1 MPMKYFSLFLAI
13 FSVFFSASYAQKYP
27 DDSSFKEV
35 DAHVADVSKQ
45 MIFHPELLT
54 NLLTENLD
62 NDFEK
67 TRAIYVWIARNI
79 EYDLNAYLNGRI
91 DHQEVFDVLGKGK
104 AICSGFSNLFNY
116 LCQQANIKTEIVEG
130 NAKVL
135 GYQNNKIF
143 TNLNHAWNAVNIY
156 GYWYLLDVT
165 WATGDPFLFNKLD
178 KNIDLNEHFLVPPET
193 FIKTHL
199 PADPGWQLLKDK
211 VSITEFKSGMIKPSS
226 YENKPN
232 YLPNNY
238 LSMSEF
244 DKSIFKIKRKIE
256 FNPENIGFK
265 KELSFAYIFKG
276 ISLTDEIWKMTFN
289 NLIDTS
295 EVFCSNFYAYM
306 DSAKTTISS
315 LDSLKNQYVI
325 EKVMF
330 EIEFQKGVF
339 NFEIGS
345 ELYIKG
351 NKSKMNSEVVNEKKE
366 SFLKTSS
373 DYFHQVNL
381 SSIYYN
387 SAKEYLALINEM
399 L

>member
-1 MPMKYFSLFLAI
+1 MRHLKLFLVTIFIAI
-13 FSVFFSASYAQKYP
+13 SPSYGQEYP
-27 DDSSFKEV
+27 DGSRFIEV
-35 DAHVADVSKQ
+35 DAHVSFVSKQ

-54 NLLTENLD
+54 TLLTENLD
-62 NDFEK
+62 NDFDK

-79 EYDLNAYLNGRI
+79 EYDLNAYLNGKI
-91 DHQEVFDVLGKGK
+91 DNQEIFDVLGKGK
-104 AICSGFSNLFNY
+104 AICSGFSNLFTF
-116 LCQQANIKTEIVEG
+116 LCQQANIKAEIVEG

-135 GYQNNKIF
+135 GYQNNVIF

-178 KNIDLNEHFLVPPET
+178 KNVDLNAHFLVPPET

-199 PADPGWQLLKDK
+199 PADPDWQLLKDK
-211 VSITEFKSGMIKPSS
+211 VSITEFKSGEIKNSS

-232 YLPNNY
+232 HLPKNY
-238 LSMSEF
+238 LIMSEF

-256 FNPENIGFK
+256 FNSENVGFK

-295 EVFCSNFYAYM
+295 EVFCTYFYAYM

-315 LDSLKNQYVI
+315 LDSSKNQYLI

-345 ELYIKG
+345 EIYV
-351 NKSKMNSEVVNEKKE
+351 KSNELKINSDKVNRKNED
-366 SFLKTSS
+366 FLKTSS
-373 DYFHQVNL
+373 DYFRKVGT

-387 SAKEYLALINEM
+387 SAKEYLALINEIP
-399 L
+399 

>member
-1 MPMKYFSLFLAI
+1 MRHLRLLFASIIIAI
-13 FSVFFSASYAQKYP
+13 SPSYGQEYP
-27 DDSSFKEV
+27 DNSSFIEV

-79 EYDLNAYLNGRI
+79 EYDINAYMKGRI
-91 DHQEVFDVLGKGK
+91 DSQEVFDVLGKGK

-116 LCQQANIKTEIVEG
+116 LCQQANIKAEIIEG

-135 GYQNNKIF
+135 GYQNNAIF
-143 TNLNHAWNAVNIY
+143 TNLNHAWNAVKIY
-156 GYWYLLDVT
+156 ESWYLLDVT

-178 KNIDLNEHFLVPPET
+178 KNVDLNAYFLTPPEI

-199 PADPGWQLLKDK
+199 PADPSWQLIKDK
-211 VSITEFKSGMIKPSS
+211 VSITEFKSGDIRNSS

-232 YLPNNY
+232 YLPKNY
-238 LSMSEF
+238 LSMNEF
-244 DKSIFKIKRKIE
+244 DKSIFNLKRKIE
-256 FNPENIGFK
+256 FNPENVGFK

-276 ISLTDEIWKMTFN
+276 ISLTDEIWKKTFN
-289 NLIDTS
+289 NLIDSS
-295 EVFCSNFYAYM
+295 EVFCSNFYSYM
-306 DSAKTTISS
+306 DSAKTTIYS
-315 LDSLKNQYVI
+315 LDNSNKLYIIKKIMY
-325 EKVMF
+325 

-351 NKSKMNSEVVNEKKE
+351 NKSKINSEVVNRKKE
-366 SFLKTSS
+366 SFLSTSS
-373 DYFHQVNL
+373 DYFHQVNP